1 MNKDKLI
8 AIGLIVAFV
17 FLFIALVGVIAI
29 TGFVVFFM
37 DSENKNQTT
46 EIKPITDETPI
57 IDKINQEEN
66 IKSNNEPKE
75 KKQEEQT
82 QTENKNKATA
92 PICGDGKKDDSEQCE
107 TDSDCSTNQICKN
120 CNCEP
125 KPEPTAT
132 KLENIKIE
140 SLVFFCAP
148 NFNGKQ
154 GLAIKII
161 NMKNTGTTDFSYTKT
176 LTLKSEIGEITDS
189 VQTKNS
195 YKFTVKA
202 GKPIE
207 IYQKDMAREQAPYLF
222 IGNSPGKL
230 KLTIWL
236 DKTQYIEYLY
246 DLKATDFAKAGCL

>member
-8 AIGLIVAFV
+8 AIGLIAAFV
-17 FLFIALVGVIAI
+17 FLFIALVGIITI

-37 DSENKNQTT
+37 ESETANQNQ
-46 EIKPITDETPI
+46 EIKPVIEETPI
-57 IDKINQEEN
+57 IDKINQETN
-66 IKSNNEPKE
+66 IKPNNEPKE
-75 KKQEEQT
+75 KNQEAQT
-82 QTENKNKATA
+82 PKENKNQAAA
-92 PICGDGKKDDSEQCE
+92 PICGDGKKDDMEQCE

-125 KPEPTAT
+125 KQEPTAT

-140 SLVFFCAP
+140 SLVFFCTP

-161 NMKNTGTTDFSYTKT
+161 NLKNIGTTDFSYTKT

-207 IYQKDMAREQAPYLF
+207 IYQKDILREEAPYLF

-230 KLTIWL
+230 KVTIWL